1 MAEPEPTE
9 ELPPIGG
16 DPHNAVQMRP
26 VRTTYG
32 EDIPAGGY
40 VVKMAKSAPL
50 SDLKAAMAQKLS
62 ISEDTITFAYEG
74 EEMDE
79 KKTIKDNG
87 IPEPGPAARRAGARV
102 ELLFL
107 IRAGVEIGAQRAR
120 REAAEAAEEAE
131 RLRLEEEALRRKEEE
146 ERRIKMEE
154 ERKMAEKRK
163 ADAEA
168 ELRRQE
174 EARRNNR
181 CVLRCLEIGGGGG
194 KELVTASN
202 LTVMEVCRPPPWPPW
217 KASLPVSPKA
227 RLAAPCHSPLSLATG
242 SGLCGGATCER
253 LNMLRDEEHQ
263 GGIVLLHN
271 GQPLPGRQTLQDA
284 GIRDNDEVYYF
295 WGEGGEAV
303 AELG

>member
-102 ELLFL
+102 ELQFL

-131 RLRLEEEALRRKEEE
+131 RLRVEEEALRRKEEE
-146 ERRIKMEE
+146 EKRVKMEE
-154 ERKMAEKRK
+154 EQKMAAKRK

-202 LTVMEVCRPPPWPPW
+202 LTVMEVQDC
-217 KASLPVSPKA
+217 
-227 RLAAPCHSPLSLATG
+227 
-242 SGLCGGATCER
+242 LCCFSCDADWSSVER
-253 LNMLRDEEHQ
+253 
-263 GGIVLLHN
+263 
-271 GQPLPGRQTLQDA
+271 
-284 GIRDNDEVYYF
+284 F
-295 WGEGGEAV
+295 C
-303 AELG
+303 